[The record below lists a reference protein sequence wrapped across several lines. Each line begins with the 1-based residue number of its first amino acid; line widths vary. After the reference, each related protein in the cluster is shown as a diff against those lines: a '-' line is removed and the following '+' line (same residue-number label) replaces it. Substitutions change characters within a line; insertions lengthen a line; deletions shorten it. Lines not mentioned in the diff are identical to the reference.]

1 MFAHVDDDESG
12 HLSDDEMYTL
22 LGVPKGKDVRD
33 LSSPVGGSRI
43 FLTLLAASPD
53 PLRESLYKT
62 SVGNCYINY
71 VWAPFLTLDPC
82 GAQLVTRSHVFE
94 LWPAATVAS

>member
-43 FLTLLAASPD
+43 NF
-53 PLRESLYKT
+53 
-62 SVGNCYINY
+62 
-71 VWAPFLTLDPC
+71 
-82 GAQLVTRSHVFE
+82 
-94 LWPAATVAS
+94 